1 MKTSFRGHD
10 LRTESICLNCQKFG
24 DCKYAR
30 EGKTICN
37 HFIKSDDDY

>member
-10 LRTESICLNCQKFG
+10 LRTESLCLNCQKFG
-24 DCKYAR
+24 DCEYAR

-37 HFIKSDDDY
+37 RFIKSDDDY